1 MAFGDNIYVQI
12 AFAILIFYVV
22 TQLIQQPKA
31 SEYLDADSTNIV
43 VGQPVAAT
51 ASAGAINPVPENRK
65 DDAPLSGVQPLSALA
80 EPILAQAPAGSDVK
94 PLTIA
99 PADLDDLFTNQ
110 DELDPSELIPKYVP
124 SDIYGDIKPDPS
136 LNQNFLQNPYQLGI
150 QTQAP
155 KRNYVHDLRG
165 APPNPIS
172 VVTPFLQG
180 TIMPDIQRRV
190 LDISE
195 QA

>member
-22 TQLIQQPKA
+22 TQLIQQPKP
-31 SEYLDADSTNIV
+31 SEYLDADSTKIA
-43 VGQPVAAT
+43 VGQPVAVAT
-51 ASAGAINPVPENRK
+51 NPAPPAPSGADGAEDAGVE
-65 DDAPLSGVQPLSALA
+65 GVQALSALA
-80 EPILAQAPAGSDVK
+80 EPILAQAPAGADTR

-99 PADLDDLFTNQ
+99 PADYDNLFSNQ

-136 LNQNFLQNPYQLGI
+136 LNQSFLQNPYQLGI

-165 APPNPIS
+165 APPNPITL
-172 VVTPFLQG
+172 VTPFLQG